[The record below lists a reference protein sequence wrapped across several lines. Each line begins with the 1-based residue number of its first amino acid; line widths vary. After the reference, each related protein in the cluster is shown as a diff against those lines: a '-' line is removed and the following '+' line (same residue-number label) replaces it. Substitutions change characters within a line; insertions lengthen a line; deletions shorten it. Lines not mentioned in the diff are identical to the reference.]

1 MWNDLR
7 KSREISTPKEKH
19 MLSGSFLLLDN
30 FPKKL
35 KIYLICNLK
44 RIGGTFLTFLVGSL
58 GYHWAFSSVQS
69 LSHVG
74 LFAAPWTAACQASLS
89 ITNSQSMLKLMSLKL
104 VMPTNHLALCRPLLL
119 LPPIFPSIRIFSNES
134 VLHIRWPKHWSF
146 SFSISPEWIFR
157 THFF

>member
-1 MWNDLR
+1 
-7 KSREISTPKEKH
+7 

-119 LPPIFPSIRIFSNES
+119 LLSVFPSIMVFSNELA
-134 VLHIRWPKHWSF
+134 VCIGWPKYW
-146 SFSISPEWIFR
+146 SFSISVSNKYSGLISFR
-157 THFF
+157 IN

>member
-7 KSREISTPKEKH
+7 KSREIRHTKEKH

-58 GYHWAFSSVQS
+58 GYHWAFSSGQS
-69 LSHVG
+69 LSPVR

-89 ITNSQSMLKLMSLKL
+89 ITNSQSLPKFMSIKL
-104 VMPTNHLALCRPLLL
+104 VMPTNHLSLCCPLLF
-119 LPPIFPSIRIFSNES
+119 PPSIFRSIRVFSNES
-134 VLHIRWPKHWSF
+134 VLHIRWPKHWNF
-146 SFSISPEWIFR
+146 NFSIRI
-157 THFF
+157 HFF

>member
-7 KSREISTPKEKH
+7 KSREIRTPKEKH

-35 KIYLICNLK
+35 KIYLICNFK
-44 RIGGTFLTFLVGSL
+44 RIGGTFLTFLVWSL
-58 GYHWAFSSVQS
+58 RYHWAFSSVQS
-69 LSHVG
+69 LSHVW

-89 ITNSQSMLKLMSLKL
+89 ITNSQSMLKLMPIKL

-119 LPPIFPSIRIFSNES
+119 LPSVFASIIIFSNES

-146 SFSISPEWIFR
+146 SFSISLEWIFR

>member
-1 MWNDLR
+1 
-7 KSREISTPKEKH
+7 

-89 ITNSQSMLKLMSLKL
+89 ITNSQSISTHTHTQTHKILKHELIYKHTSL
-104 VMPTNHLALCRPLLL
+104 HLLTTLQGYHPLIQYILLIITFKAFYFQPQLELLHFENFYPAEKILLL
-119 LPPIFPSIRIFSNES
+119 I
-134 VLHIRWPKHWSF
+134 
-146 SFSISPEWIFR
+146 
-157 THFF
+157 TCD

>member
-1 MWNDLR
+1 
-7 KSREISTPKEKH
+7 

-58 GYHWAFSSVQS
+58 EYHWAFSSVQS
-69 LSHVG
+69 LIHVR
-74 LFAAPWTAACQASLS
+74 LFAAPWTAACQAPLS

-104 VMPTNHLALCRPLLL
+104 VMPTNRLALCRPLLL

-134 VLHIRWPKHWSF
+134 VLHIRWPKHCTF
-146 SFSISPEWIFR
+146 SFSIR